1 MQLLLIW
8 CCVTIAQPG
17 TLKQEAVSV
26 SGPWAGITVRVHNP
40 PLKLWPE
47 TETDKPSLY
56 STGLLTH
63 KNTQTHVCTHPPIHR
78 AHSEP
83 CARIS
88 PSCLSL
94 HRQQRY
100 QGYTPCQCNETSTR
114 LVSPYN
120 LKLYSNMFLYSFVLF
135 QYQALCWL
143 TLRNSISTP
152 QGLLWEHGDQVVWA

>member
-26 SGPWAGITVRVHNP
+26 SG
-40 PLKLWPE
+40 PE